1 MFSFISASFAILLA
15 ASQVAAVPSGSSP
28 SVAKRITGCDGLG
41 SGTVNTLF
49 TFRLTAS
56 GGTNKGE
63 DLVLVDSGENVG
75 DADIF
80 VLATRNTVPTPFVP
94 TFSLNNAVLTPDGTN
109 QVDLAVAAGELPG
122 FAANHGEGGHIY
134 CAAPVGGN
142 FVLAVNGD
150 KSSFALC
157 FANESPNPRRFVVY
171 KPDSNH
177 PAYNS
182 KTCQSV
188 QLNIV
193 DV

>member
-1 MFSFISASFAILLA
+1 M
-15 ASQVAAVPSGSSP
+15 
-28 SVAKRITGCDGLG
+28 
-41 SGTVNTLF
+41 
-49 TFRLTAS
+49 
-56 GGTNKGE
+56 
-63 DLVLVDSGENVG
+63 
-75 DADIF
+75 
-80 VLATRNTVPTPFVP
+80 
-94 TFSLNNAVLTPDGTN
+94 LTPDGTN

-134 CAAPVGGN
+134 CAAVCSLLSYHLIGTDICCLQPVGGN